1 MAIVIKPPLFPRHPC
16 REAIPLH
23 MVCQDLYS
31 VFKVLSFGTIILYQ
45 TFSDLSRGLL
55 KIFLGN
61 FYHSLNLKEVCII
74 VVLPPG
80 VEPGWHFCQRL
91 LRPLCSYQFHH
102 GSINGAFGGIWTHN
116 NSKVWAC
123 PVCRFQHEST
133 IKFLFT
139 NAEIRTNKGCLIN
152 GSRTTTVV
160 GQVGVEPTVFHK
172 CPIYSRVSS
181 PLDVLTHIIFF

>member
-1 MAIVIKPPLFPRHPC
+1 
-16 REAIPLH
+16 
-23 MVCQDLYS
+23 MV
-31 VFKVLSFGTIILYQ
+31 FFRTPILYQ

-61 FYHSLNLKEVCII
+61 FYQSSNLKEVCII

-80 VEPGWHFCQRL
+80 VEPGWHFCQRIL
-91 LRPLCSYQFHH
+91 SPLCSYQFHH

-123 PVCRFQHEST
+123 PVCRFQHESI

-139 NAEIRTNKGCLIN
+139 NAEIRTNKEL
-152 GSRTTTVV
+152 SDVLAVV

-172 CPIYSRVSS
+172 SGSYSPLQS

>member
-31 VFKVLSFGTIILYQ
+31 VFKVLSFGTSLLYQ
-45 TFSDLSRGLL
+45 TFLDLSRGLL

-61 FYHSLNLKEVCII
+61 FYQSLNLKEVCII
-74 VVLPPG
+74 VVCPPG
-80 VEPGWHFCQRL
+80 VEPGWPFSQQGL
-91 LRPLCSYQFHH
+91 SLLCSHQFHH
-102 GSINGAFGGIWTHN
+102 GHINGAFGGIWTHN

-123 PVCRFQHEST
+123 PVCQFQHESI

-139 NAEIRTNKGCLIN
+139 NAEIRTNKGRFVMI
-152 GSRTTTVV
+152 
-160 GQVGVEPTVFHK
+160 FK
-172 CPIYSRVSS
+172 PIA
-181 PLDVLTHIIFF
+181 